1 MFGFITQ
8 AMRRSR
14 AVIAILFGLLF
25 GGITAYQTLPIEADP
40 DIPIPFI
47 YVGVVL
53 PGIAPE
59 DAERLLV
66 KPMEL
71 ELRNLTGLKEMR
83 AVASQNYG
91 AVILEFDVSFDKDQA
106 LLDVREKMDRVKS
119 ELPDDAEEPDV
130 REFNASL
137 FPVMMVS
144 LSTEGSERALF
155 EHAQMLK
162 DQLTALPNVLEAN
175 MLGNREEVLEVII
188 DPRTLLH
195 YKISAE
201 EIFAT
206 LSRNNRLV
214 PAGSIDSGVGRFSVS
229 VPGLIENA
237 EDIYNLPI
245 RQEADAVVR
254 LSDVAEIRRGFKD
267 PDSYA
272 RFNGTPTISIEVTK
286 RIGANVVDTTRN
298 IRAATQE
305 VTADWPENIKVDF
318 SFDISSFIFEM
329 IGTLQTSITNA
340 ILLVMI
346 LVISA
351 LGLRSAMMVGLAI
364 PTSFLLGFLI
374 IDLMGMT
381 VNQMIMFGLVLSVGI
396 LVDGAIVVVE
406 YADRKMAE
414 GLNRKEAY
422 AMAADR
428 MLWPIIA
435 STSTTLA
442 AFAPMLLW
450 PGVTGRF
457 MSYLPLTVIIVL
469 SASLLTAMV
478 FLPVVGG
485 LIGRSEQRGDKLL
498 TSLSAENELDIAA
511 APGMTG
517 KYLRLL
523 DRCIRHPIISVSSA
537 LAILLGVIVL
547 YDRFGNGVEFFT
559 PTEPIQANIF
569 IKARGNLSVDEI
581 DAATRKV
588 EDIVL
593 STPGIFAAFTETG
606 PGVGGTGGNP
616 AFDED
621 TPRDMVG
628 RLLVE
633 FTHFSSRKPSSQI
646 LQDIR
651 DQSTGIPGIQV
662 LVVAREQGPPTG
674 QALQVELSGANKQN
688 LYAAAKQIRGFLEER
703 TDLFT
708 SIEDTRPLP
717 GIEWDIT
724 VDREAA
730 ARFNADIATLGSM
743 VQMVTDG
750 ILIGHYRPDD
760 SEDEIEIRARY
771 PIADRSFDQLDQL
784 RVSTP
789 AGNVPITNFVTR
801 TADEETGSVNRI
813 DGLRVVDIKA
823 DTAIDPETGL
833 PYLAVIGEQAFLSWM
848 STQTLPD
855 GVRYRLRGAN
865 EESEAAASFLGFA
878 MLASLMLMFII
889 LLMQFNSVY
898 YTCLTLSTV
907 VLSTV
912 GVLLGMVVTGQTFSV
927 IMSGTGV
934 VALAGIVVNN
944 SIVLIDTYQRLLE
957 SGMDRV
963 TAILKTSG
971 QRLRPILLT
980 TVTTMIGLF
989 PMAIQAS
996 VDVMNRTIQFGAP
1009 TSAWWVQMATAII
1022 FGLGFSTL
1030 LTLILVP
1037 VMLALPDQIRN
1048 SVSRG
1053 QFANLRAQLG
1063 RRG

>member
-8 AMRRSR
+8 AIRRSR
-14 AVIAILFGLLF
+14 AVLAILFGLLF

-83 AVASQNYG
+83 GVASQNYG

-106 LLDVREKMDRVKS
+106 LLDVREKMDRVKA
-119 ELPDDAEEPDV
+119 ELPDDAEEPDI
-130 REFNASL
+130 REFNANL
-137 FPVMMVS
+137 FPVVMVS
-144 LSTEGSERALF
+144 LSTDGSERALF
-155 EHAQMLK
+155 EHAQILK
-162 DQLTALPNVLEAN
+162 DHLTALPSVLEAKL
-175 MLGNREEVLEVII
+175 LGNREEVLEVVIN
-188 DPRTLLH
+188 PRTLQH
-195 YKISAE
+195 YNISAE

-206 LSRNNRLV
+206 LSRNNQLV
-214 PAGSIDSGVGRFSVS
+214 PAGNIDSGVGRFSVS

-245 RQEADAVVR
+245 RQQADAVVR
-254 LSDVAEIRRGFKD
+254 LSDVAEIRRAFKD
-267 PDSYA
+267 PDTYA
-272 RFNGTPTISIEVTK
+272 RFNGKPTISIEVTK
-286 RIGANVVDTTRN
+286 RIGANVVSTTRN
-298 IRAATQE
+298 IRTATE
-305 VTADWPENIKVDF
+305 EATADWPENIKVDF

-329 IGTLQTSITNA
+329 IGTLEISITNA

-351 LGLRSAMMVGLAI
+351 LGFRSALMVGLAI

-414 GLNRKEAY
+414 GLDRKEAY

-428 MLWPIIA
+428 MFWPIIA

-485 LIGRSEQRGDKLL
+485 LIGRSEQRGDALL
-498 TSLSAENELDIAA
+498 TSLSAENELDIES

-523 DRCIRHPIISVSSA
+523 DKCIRHPFISIASA
-537 LAILLGVIVL
+537 LGILFGVIML

-559 PTEPIQANIF
+559 PIEPIQANIF
-569 IKARGNLSVDEI
+569 IKARGNLSIDEI

-606 PGVGGTGGNP
+606 PGVGAGGGNP
-616 AFDED
+616 MFDD
-621 TPRDMVG
+621 DAPRDMVG
-628 RLLVE
+628 RLLIE
-633 FTHFSSRKPSSQI
+633 FSHFSMRKPSTQI

-651 DQSTGIPGIQV
+651 DQSAAIPGIQV

-674 QALQVELSGANKQN
+674 EALQIELSGVNKQD
-688 LYAAAKQIRGFLEER
+688 LYAGAKQIRDFLEER

-743 VQMVTDG
+743 VQLVTDG

-771 PIADRSFDQLDQL
+771 PDRDRSFDQLDQL
-784 RVSTP
+784 RVQTQN
-789 AGNVPITNFVTR
+789 GNVPITNFVTR
-801 TADEETGSVNRI
+801 TADVETGNVNRI
-813 DGLRVVDIKA
+813 DGKRVVEIKA
-823 DTAIDPETGL
+823 ETAINPETGAA
-833 PYLAVIGEQAFLSWM
+833 YLAVVGEQAFQSWL
-848 STQTLPD
+848 STQTLPE
-855 GVRYRLRGAN
+855 GVSLRLRGAN
-865 EESEAAASFLGFA
+865 EESQAAASFLGFA

-889 LLMQFNSVY
+889 LLMQFNSIY
-898 YTCLTLSTV
+898 FTFLTLSTV

-912 GVLLGMVVTGQTFSV
+912 GVLLGMVITGQTFSV

-957 SGMDRV
+957 TGLDRV

-996 VDVMNRTIQFGAP
+996 VDVVNRTIQVGEP

-1037 VMLALPDQIRN
+1037 VMLALPDQLRKSMPRQQI
-1048 SVSRG
+1048 
-1053 QFANLRAQLG
+1053 ADLRAQLG

>member
-1 MFGFITQ
+1 
-8 AMRRSR
+8 
-14 AVIAILFGLLF
+14 
-25 GGITAYQTLPIEADP
+25 
-40 DIPIPFI
+40 
-47 YVGVVL
+47 
-53 PGIAPE
+53 
-59 DAERLLV
+59 
-66 KPMEL
+66 
-71 ELRNLTGLKEMR
+71 
-83 AVASQNYG
+83 
-91 AVILEFDVSFDKDQA
+91 
-106 LLDVREKMDRVKS
+106 
-119 ELPDDAEEPDV
+119 
-130 REFNASL
+130 
-137 FPVMMVS
+137 
-144 LSTEGSERALF
+144 
-155 EHAQMLK
+155 
-162 DQLTALPNVLEAN
+162 
-175 MLGNREEVLEVII
+175 
-188 DPRTLLH
+188 
-195 YKISAE
+195 
-201 EIFAT
+201 
-206 LSRNNRLV
+206 
-214 PAGSIDSGVGRFSVS
+214 
-229 VPGLIENA
+229 
-237 EDIYNLPI
+237 
-245 RQEADAVVR
+245 
-254 LSDVAEIRRGFKD
+254 
-267 PDSYA
+267 
-272 RFNGTPTISIEVTK
+272 
-286 RIGANVVDTTRN
+286 
-298 IRAATQE
+298 
-305 VTADWPENIKVDF
+305 
-318 SFDISSFIFEM
+318 
-329 IGTLQTSITNA
+329 
-340 ILLVMI
+340 
-346 LVISA
+346 
-351 LGLRSAMMVGLAI
+351 
-364 PTSFLLGFLI
+364 
-374 IDLMGMT
+374 
-381 VNQMIMFGLVLSVGI
+381 
-396 LVDGAIVVVE
+396 
-406 YADRKMAE
+406 
-414 GLNRKEAY
+414 
-422 AMAADR
+422 
-428 MLWPIIA
+428 
-435 STSTTLA
+435 
-442 AFAPMLLW
+442 
-450 PGVTGRF
+450 
-457 MSYLPLTVIIVL
+457 
-469 SASLLTAMV
+469 
-478 FLPVVGG
+478 
-485 LIGRSEQRGDKLL
+485 
-498 TSLSAENELDIAA
+498 
-511 APGMTG
+511 MTG

-537 LAILLGVIVL
+537 LAILFVILL

-559 PTEPIQANIF
+559 DVEPIQANIF

-581 DAATRKV
+581 DAATRRV

-606 PGVGGTGGNP
+606 PGVGDGGGNP
-616 AFDED
+616 AFDND
-621 TPRDMVG
+621 APRDMVG
-628 RLLVE
+628 RLLIE
-633 FTHFSSRKPSSQI
+633 FSHFTTRKPSSQI

-651 DQSTGIPGIQV
+651 NQSAAIPGIQV

-674 QALQVELSGANKQN
+674 QALQVELSGNNKQD

-703 TDLFT
+703 SDLFT
-708 SIEDTRPLP
+708 SIEDSRPLP

-771 PIADRSFDQLDQL
+771 PDADRSFDQLDQL

-823 DTAIDPETGL
+823 ETAIDPETGL

-878 MLASLMLMFII
+878 MLASLMLMFVI
-889 LLMQFNSVY
+889 LLMQFNSIY
-898 YTCLTLSTV
+898 YTFLTLSTV

-996 VDVMNRTIQFGAP
+996 VDVMNRTIQFGEP

-1037 VMLALPDQIRN
+1037 VMLALPDQIRK
-1048 SVSRG
+1048 SVSRRQIAG
-1053 QFANLRAQLG
+1053 FARALG
-1063 RRG
+1063 ASRLKPIS